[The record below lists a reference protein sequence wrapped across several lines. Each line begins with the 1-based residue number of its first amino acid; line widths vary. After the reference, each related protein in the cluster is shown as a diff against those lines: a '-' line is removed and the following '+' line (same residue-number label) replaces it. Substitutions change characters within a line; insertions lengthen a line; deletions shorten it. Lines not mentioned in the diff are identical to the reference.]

1 MNMTQTTARDI
12 EVATSL
18 RTVLSRLVK
27 VLRRETRN
35 AELLSITERST
46 LALLDQHTGLLPTEL
61 AAMEKVTAQSIS
73 QVINHLVKLEYVQR
87 TPSSEDKRKVLLSL
101 APAGKTYLE
110 KARQEKQEWLAR
122 TIHDRISSKEKEV
135 LMEAMSIL
143 SRLIDE

>member
-1 MNMTQTTARDI
+1 MVQTTTRDI
-12 EVATSL
+12 ELATSL

-46 LALLDQHTGLLPTEL
+46 LALLDQHTGLQPTEL

-73 QVINHLVKLEYVQR
+73 QVINHLVKMEYVQR

-101 APAGKTYLE
+101 APAGKAYLE

-122 TIHDRISSKEKEV
+122 TIHDRISLKEKEV
-135 LMEAMSIL
+135 LMEAMAIL

>member
-1 MNMTQTTARDI
+1 MVQTTTRDI
-12 EVATSL
+12 ELATTL

-87 TPSSEDKRKVLLSL
+87 TPSSEDRRKVLLSL
-101 APAGKTYLE
+101 APAGKAYLE

-122 TIHDRISSKEKEV
+122 TIHDKITIKEKEV
-135 LMEAMSIL
+135 LMEAMAIL